1 MRSLRSTL
9 VLPVLLAAAFGLSA
23 PAFSQPKPSG
33 ADDTQQA
40 DEHFHKGKELMASG
54 RVKEAREEYL
64 TAFRL
69 RKSYDVAGNLG
80 SAELTLGF
88 PRDAA
93 EHLLF
98 ALHHYAA
105 SGTTAAQLETA
116 KQRFAEAERQIG
128 RVKVSVSMNGA
139 DVLVDG
145 TVVGR
150 APLDED
156 VFVEP
161 GERTI
166 EARLAGYEPAKQT
179 IKIGKGAAQLVTL
192 KLTVADPPPLASA
205 SAVPAASVS
214 ASASPP
220 PVPSGSTAPI
230 APVEAGGPSKPV
242 VITGGIAAGAALIAG
257 VVFVALSK
265 GKASDAD
272 TLAETLKQSG
282 AARPCQ
288 SSAEACATI
297 DAKRRAQNTF
307 ADAAAGGF
315 ISAGVLALGTLG
327 YGLFAPR
334 SKTLEDSKRAGIR
347 VAPLVTSQ
355 QGGVLIVGAW

>member
-1 MRSLRSTL
+1 

-23 PAFSQPKPSG
+23 PAFSQPKTAS

-54 RVKEAREEYL
+54 HVKEAREEYL

-80 SAELTLGF
+80 NAELTLGF

-116 KQRFAEAERQIG
+116 KQRFADAERQVG

-161 GERTI
+161 GERMI
-166 EARLAGYEPAKQT
+166 EARLSGYESAKQT
-179 IKIGKGAAQLVTL
+179 IKIGKGTAQLVTL
-192 KLTVADPPPLASA
+192 KLTVADPPPVPSASAVPLASA
-205 SAVPAASVS
+205 SASAAPPPPASS
-214 ASASPP
+214 TTPIL
-220 PVPSGSTAPI
+220 PVPSRGPNPAFIVASGVLA
-230 APVEAGGPSKPV
+230 VGGL
-242 VITGGIAAGAALIAG
+242 AAGIGFTVAAN
-257 VVFVALSK
+257 
-265 GKASDAD
+265 GKSD
-272 TLAETLKQSG
+272 
-282 AARPCQ
+282 
-288 SSAEACATI
+288 
-297 DAKRRAQNTF
+297 
-307 ADAAAGGF
+307 DAAAIVAKASGH
-315 ISAGVLALGTLG
+315 SACLGTL
-327 YGLFAPR
+327 APTA
-334 SKTLEDSKRAGIR
+334 SADCKTLRAT
-347 VAPLVTSQ
+347 VAQQSTMRNAAFVGFAAGGVFALVAAGLGVWKLKTPATTGVLHVSPVVGARE
-355 QGGVLIVGAW
+355 GGVLLGGAW

>member
-1 MRSLRSTL
+1 MRSPRSTL

-23 PAFSQPKPSG
+23 PAFSQPKPAG

-69 RKSYDVAGNLG
+69 RRSYDVAGNLG

-116 KQRFAEAERQIG
+116 KQRFAEAERQVG
-128 RVKVSVSMNGA
+128 RLKVSVSMNGA

-161 GERTI
+161 GERTV

-179 IKIGKGAAQLVTL
+179 IKSGKGTAQLVTL
-192 KLTVADPPPLASA
+192 KLTVADPPPVPTASAVPLASA
-205 SAVPAASVS
+205 SATAL
-214 ASASPP
+214 PP

-230 APVEAGGPSKPV
+230 VPVVAGGPSKPV
-242 VITGGIAAGAALIAG
+242 LITGGVVTGLAVMAG
-257 VVFVALSK
+257 VVFTVLAN

-272 TLAETLKQSG
+272 QQRHNLVQTQGAPACTGMNVPADCATLSSTTDARATMSNLAAWSFLGAGAIG
-282 AARPCQ
+282 AATVIYALAAP
-288 SSAEACATI
+288 
-297 DAKRRAQNTF
+297 KRVPQQ
-307 ADAAAGGF
+307 
-315 ISAGVLALGTLG
+315 GV
-327 YGLFAPR
+327 
-334 SKTLEDSKRAGIR
+334 R
-347 VAPLVTSQ
+347 VAPIVSGTTAGITL
-355 QGGVLIVGAW
+355 GGVW